1 MFTKYCQPSPTAL
14 CTLYKHQLNSSFK
27 VGGSWVPTADGRSL
41 IGRMV
46 LKKVGYRD
54 RRAGSH
60 LDTTSG
66 ASLLGL
72 KIVGGQYINGR
83 YCAVIEKVKAGSV
96 ADLVGHLLPGDL
108 VLEWNGI
115 SLHTRTYEDVRDII
129 AASRQEP
136 SIELVVS
143 RDIERS
149 GTVPD
154 WEEAERSNM
163 LTDLSR
169 SRSPPGN
176 LGCRL
181 QVKTWYDR
189 ARQELIVTVLSAVDL
204 PSRTGGQYRNPY
216 SKLFLLPDRR

>member
-1 MFTKYCQPSPTAL
+1 MYFQ
-14 CTLYKHQLNSSFK
+14 
-27 VGGSWVPTADGRSL
+27 
-41 IGRMV
+41 
-46 LKKVGYRD
+46 
-54 RRAGSH
+54 
-60 LDTTSG
+60 
-66 ASLLGL
+66 
-72 KIVGGQYINGR
+72 IVGGQYINGR
-83 YCAVIEKVKAGSV
+83 YCAVIEKVKQGSV
-96 ADLVGHLLPGDL
+96 ADLVGHLLPGDQ

-129 AASRQEP
+129 AASRQEN

-143 RDIERS
+143 RDIETSRIHS
-149 GTVPD
+149 EWDEGGTG
-154 WEEAERSNM
+154 RTNM
-163 LTDLSR
+163 LGLDNDTRQDSR

-204 PSRTGGQYRNPY
+204 PARTGGQYRNPY